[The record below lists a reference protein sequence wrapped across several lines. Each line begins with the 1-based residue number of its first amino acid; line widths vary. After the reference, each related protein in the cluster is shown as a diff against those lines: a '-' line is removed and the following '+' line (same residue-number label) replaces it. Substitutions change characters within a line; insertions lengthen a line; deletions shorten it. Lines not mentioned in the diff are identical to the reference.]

1 MARIF
6 ISYKREDKEVV
17 FKIKDNIEKHVGE
30 KCWIDLDGIESDAQ
44 FVNVIINA
52 IDEAEIFL
60 FMYSKKHAEITDF
73 EIDWTIREIN
83 YAQTEGKRIIFLNID
98 RTPLSKWFKMMFG
111 LKQQVDVH
119 SNVAMNKL
127 YADLTKWL
135 EKRSEGSEIS
145 LKSDLDCRVYKDGLE
160 WCSLRKGETKVVLL
174 LKGTYKLNF
183 VSNENSADYYEEDC
197 VVEDNDIK
205 KYLNI
210 SLLPIKE
217 KREKEEKRKSGNM
230 WKEKLG
236 AIGTNL
242 KNGILVNKQLFSKLA
257 IVLAIIVMLFGL
269 FYTIYNEFSNGGGDK
284 KERYEEKTTRAY
296 INGRWVTVDAEEG
309 WVTVDSRIENHNNKE
324 VVCVAEEIVCVAEE
338 VVESDEMKE
347 KINGHEYVDLGLSV
361 KWATC
366 NMGATKPEEL
376 GDYFAWGET
385 TTKTD
390 YSWATYKYCK
400 GTYTTI
406 TKYCTI
412 SRYGN
417 NGFIDNKI
425 VLDLEDDAAHV
436 NWGGPWR
443 MPTKGEQR
451 ELKKK
456 CTWIRTNQNGVNGYK
471 VVGKN
476 GNSIFFPDV
485 CFMKGTELYDDAG
498 LYGYGWKDVAA
509 LLSSTL
515 NADCPNGVY
524 GMYLNPDRG
533 EYDGGGYFRAYG
545 RPIRPVCP

>member
-1 MARIF
+1 MSKRIF
-6 ISYKREDKEVV
+6 ISYKREDKDVV
-17 FKIKDNIEKHVGE
+17 FKIKDDIEKHVGE

-73 EIDWTIREIN
+73 ENDWTIREIN

-119 SNVAMNKL
+119 SNVAMNKF

-135 EKRSEGSEIS
+135 EKRIEGSEIS

-217 KREKEEKRKSGNM
+217 KREKEEKRKSD
-230 WKEKLG
+230 KV
-236 AIGTNL
+236 L
-242 KNGILVNKQLFSKLA
+242 KD
-257 IVLAIIVMLFGL
+257 IIVINFKNVFLVSKRVISKYAVILPIVVMLLGL
-269 FYTIYNEFSNGGGDK
+269 LYVIYNEFSSGGG
-284 KERYEEKTTRAY
+284 KENEPYNETIVSMYTE
-296 INGRWVTVDAEEG
+296 GG
-309 WVTVDSRIENHNNKE
+309 WVTVETG
-324 VVCVAEEIVCVAEE
+324 EEIVEEAGYAE
-338 VVESDEMKE
+338 VESDEING

-366 NMGATKPEEL
+366 NVGATKPEEL

-385 TTKTD
+385 TTKSD
-390 YSWATYKYCK
+390 FSWDTYKYCE
-400 GTYTTI
+400 GTDTTI
-406 TKYCTI
+406 TKYCYN
-412 SRYGN
+412 SCYSN
-417 NGFIDNKI
+417 YLFVDNRTT
-425 VLDLEDDAAHV
+425 LYSEDDAATV
-436 NWGGPWR
+436 NWGGSWR
-443 MPTKGEQR
+443 MPTDDELTELSEQCKWRWTTHNGED
-451 ELKKK
+451 
-456 CTWIRTNQNGVNGYK
+456 GYK
-471 VVGKN
+471 VIGPN
-476 GNSIFFPDV
+476 GNSIFLPAAGY
-485 CFMKGTELYDDAG
+485 MEEGTLYYAG
-498 LYGYGWKDVAA
+498 SYGYYW
-509 LLSSTL
+509 SSSL
-515 NADCPNGVY
+515 YADNPGCAYFVGFNSDNVVGNYTNYTYRYY
-524 GMYLNPDRG
+524 G
-533 EYDGGGYFRAYG
+533 
-545 RPIRPVCP
+545 ISVRPVYQ

>member
-1 MARIF
+1 MDRIF

-17 FKIKDNIEKHVGE
+17 FKIKDDIEKHVGE

-83 YAQTEGKRIIFLNID
+83 YAQTEGKRIIFLNLD

-257 IVLAIIVMLFGL
+257 IVLAIIAMLFGL
-269 FYTIYNEFSNGGGDK
+269 FYTIYNEFSNGRGGK
-284 KERYEEKTTRAY
+284 KERYEEKAARAY

-309 WVTVDSRIENHNNKE
+309 WVTVDSRIENRNNKE
-324 VVCVAEEIVCVAEE
+324 VVCVE
-338 VVESDEMKE
+338 VVESVEIKE
-347 KINGHEYVDLGLSV
+347 KINGKINGHEYVDLGLSV

-366 NMGATKPEEL
+366 NVGAESPEDF
-376 GDYFAWGET
+376 GDYFAWGEIK
-385 TTKTD
+385 TKKD
-390 YSWATYKYCK
+390 YSWDTYM
-400 GTYTTI
+400 
-406 TKYCTI
+406 
-412 SRYGN
+412 YGYVVS
-417 NGFIDNKI
+417 DNKTILDPKNDVAI
-425 VLDLEDDAAHV
+425 VKW
-436 NWGGPWR
+436 NRFGRTWR
-443 MPTKGEQR
+443 MPTNEEWR
-451 ELKKK
+451 ELSIV
-456 CTWIRTNQNGVNGYK
+456 CTWVWTTQKSVQGYK
-471 VVGKN
+471 IIGPS
-476 GNSIFFPDV
+476 GGSIFLPATGRKV
-485 CFMKGTELYDDAG
+485 
-498 LYGYGWKDVAA
+498 
-509 LLSSTL
+509 
-515 NADCPNGVY
+515 
-524 GMYLNPDRG
+524 G
-533 EYDGGGYFRAYG
+533 ENIYG
-545 RPIRPVCP
+545 RGRYCYYWSSSYFKEVFNSDLPYLHYSGERCNGHTVRPVCK

>member
-1 MARIF
+1 MNKRIF
-6 ISYKREDKEVV
+6 ISYKRDDKDVV
-17 FKIKDNIEKHVGE
+17 FKIKDDIEKHVGE

-217 KREKEEKRKSGNM
+217 KREKEEKRKSGN
-230 WKEKLG
+230 
-236 AIGTNL
+236 
-242 KNGILVNKQLFSKLA
+242 V
-257 IVLAIIVMLFGL
+257 
-269 FYTIYNEFSNGGGDK
+269 
-284 KERYEEKTTRAY
+284 
-296 INGRWVTVDAEEG
+296 
-309 WVTVDSRIENHNNKE
+309 
-324 VVCVAEEIVCVAEE
+324 
-338 VVESDEMKE
+338 
-347 KINGHEYVDLGLSV
+347 NGHEYVDLGLPSGL

-366 NMGATKPEEL
+366 KVGAIKPEEY
-376 GDYFAWGET
+376 GDYFAWGEV
-385 TTKTD
+385 KPKK
-390 YSWATYKYCK
+390 YYGCWSTYKYYN
-400 GTYTTI
+400 GSGYSM
-406 TKYCTI
+406 TKYCNKN
-412 SRYGN
+412 SYGN
-417 NGFIDNKI
+417 NGFTDNKT
-425 VLDLEDDAAHV
+425 VLDPEDDAATV
-436 NWGGPWR
+436 NWGGSWR
-443 MPTKGEQR
+443 MSTDAEMTELR
-451 ELKKK
+451 EK
-456 CTWIRTNQNGVNGYK
+456 CTWNWTTQNGVKGYK
-471 VVGKN
+471 VVGPN
-476 GNSIFFPDV
+476 GNSIFLPAAG
-485 CFMKGTELYDDAG
+485 FMGGGTLGAAGSSGFYRSSSLYTYDPGCAYYVSFDS
-498 LYGYGWKDVAA
+498 V
-509 LLSSTL
+509 S
-515 NADCPNGVY
+515 V
-524 GMYLNPDRG
+524 DRG
-533 EYDGGGYFRAYG
+533 ISGLNHGLSV
-545 RPIRPVCP
+545 RPVCQ

>member
-1 MARIF
+1 MNKRIF
-6 ISYKREDKEVV
+6 ISYKRDDKDVV
-17 FKIKDNIEKHVGE
+17 FKIKDDIEKHVGE

-83 YAQTEGKRIIFLNID
+83 YAQTEGKRIIFLNLD

-257 IVLAIIVMLFGL
+257 IVLAIIAMLFGL
-269 FYTIYNEFSNGGGDK
+269 FYTIYNEFSNGRGGK
-284 KERYEEKTTRAY
+284 KERYEEKAARAY

-309 WVTVDSRIENHNNKE
+309 WVTVDSRIENRNNKE
-324 VVCVAEEIVCVAEE
+324 VVCVE
-338 VVESDEMKE
+338 VVESVEIKE
-347 KINGHEYVDLGLSV
+347 KINGHKYVDLGLPSGL

-366 NMGATKPEEL
+366 NVGAESPEDF
-376 GDYFAWGET
+376 GDYFAWGEIK
-385 TTKTD
+385 TKKD
-390 YSWATYKYCK
+390 YSWDTYM
-400 GTYTTI
+400 
-406 TKYCTI
+406 
-412 SRYGN
+412 YGYVVS
-417 NGFIDNKI
+417 DNKTILDPKNDVAI
-425 VLDLEDDAAHV
+425 VKW
-436 NWGGPWR
+436 NRFGRTWR
-443 MPTKGEQR
+443 MPTNEEWR
-451 ELKKK
+451 ELSIV
-456 CTWIRTNQNGVNGYK
+456 CTWVWTTQKSVQGYK
-471 VVGKN
+471 IIGPS
-476 GNSIFFPDV
+476 GGSIFLPATGRKV
-485 CFMKGTELYDDAG
+485 
-498 LYGYGWKDVAA
+498 
-509 LLSSTL
+509 
-515 NADCPNGVY
+515 
-524 GMYLNPDRG
+524 G
-533 EYDGGGYFRAYG
+533 ENIYG
-545 RPIRPVCP
+545 RGRYCYYWSSSYFKEVFNSDLPYLHYSGERCNGHTVRPVCK

>member
-6 ISYKREDKEVV
+6 ISYKREDKDVV
-17 FKIKDNIEKHVGE
+17 FKIKNDIEKHVGE

-73 EIDWTIREIN
+73 ENDWTIREIN

-183 VSNENSADYYEEDC
+183 VSNENSADYYEVDYE
-197 VVEDNDIK
+197 VEENDIK

-217 KREKEEKRKSGNM
+217 KREKEEKRKSGNK

-236 AIGTNL
+236 AIGTIFKNGIL
-242 KNGILVNKQLFSKLA
+242 DENIDTNVLGMLGAIGTIFKNGILVNKRLFLK
-257 IVLAIIVMLFGL
+257 LAIIVLSIVAMTLGL
-269 FYTIYNEFSNGGGDK
+269 IYINLSYNE
-284 KERYEEKTTRAY
+284 
-296 INGRWVTVDAEEG
+296 INSGYV
-309 WVTVDSRIENHNNKE
+309 
-324 VVCVAEEIVCVAEE
+324 
-338 VVESDEMKE
+338 
-347 KINGHEYVDLGLSV
+347 NGHAYVDLGLSV

-366 NMGATKPEEL
+366 NLGATTPAEY

-385 TTKTD
+385 ITKTD
-390 YSWATYKYCK
+390 YSWDTYKYCK
-400 GTYTTI
+400 GTDTTI

-425 VLDLEDDAAHV
+425 VLDLEDDAAYV
-436 NWGGPWR
+436 NWGGSWR
-443 MPTKGEQR
+443 MPTDDELTELREQCKWR
-451 ELKKK
+451 W
-456 CTWIRTNQNGVNGYK
+456 TTHNGVQGYK
-471 VVGKN
+471 VVGPN
-476 GNSIFFPDV
+476 GNSIFLPAAGRMDE
-485 CFMKGTELYDDAG
+485 GTLYYAG
-498 LYGYGWKDVAA
+498 SYGYYWSSS
-509 LLSSTL
+509 LSTGSPRYAYYVSF
-515 NADCPNGVY
+515 NSGGVDY
-524 GMYLNPDRG
+524 WWRYV
-533 EYDGGGYFRAYG
+533 G
-545 RPIRPVCP
+545 RSVRPVCQ